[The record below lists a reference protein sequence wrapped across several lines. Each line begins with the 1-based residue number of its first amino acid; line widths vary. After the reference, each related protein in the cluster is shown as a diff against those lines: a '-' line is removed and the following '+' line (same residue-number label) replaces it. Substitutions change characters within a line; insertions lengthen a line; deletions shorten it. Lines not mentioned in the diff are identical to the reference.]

1 MKSDRTLLL
10 VSASFLI
17 FLLSFFLPLASLHT
31 YCENRTIAAV
41 FGLISIAV
49 FLVLLRNRA
58 ASTFKKTV
66 TIIGAALCFL
76 ALAVNVAF
84 ILYATHLCRHMF
96 DQLHP

>member
-1 MKSDRTLLL
+1 VKSDRTLLL

-17 FLLSFFLPLASLHT
+17 LLLSFFLPLASLHT

-41 FGLISIAV
+41 FGFISIAV
-49 FLVLLRNRA
+49 FLALLRNRA